1 MVLNLFP
8 DKTASFTQISKPGI
22 KMAEYIPGCLVISG
36 QKYRMQPDGIRP
48 KLPFDGYF
56 CMYYETDTGENYVIK
71 LAKIR
76 TGKIVPAVT
85 DADILEIYAMLKN
98 LQISEARQNE
108 AIQDLNART
117 DTDLLGSIL

>member
-1 MVLNLFP
+1 
-8 DKTASFTQISKPGI
+8 
-22 KMAEYIPGCLVISG
+22 
-36 QKYRMQPDGIRP
+36 MQPEGIRP
-48 KLPFDGYF
+48 KFPFDGYF
-56 CMYYETDTGENYVIK
+56 FMYYETDAGENYVIK

-76 TGKIVPAVT
+76 AGKIVPAVT
-85 DADILEIYAMLKN
+85 DADMLEIYAMLKN